1 MSKYMSVN
9 LFIFQIISVFI
20 IGIVII
26 GLILVILVII
36 CLCVGCSRKER
47 RPHNLSIAGIGVIP
61 HQKQSTRRHSADSK
75 LERKAIMDDS
85 NSETSEETTSLPY
98 VASKEKRFS
107 MIGSPPPPPSEVAIR
122 EMGKNSMGTLNNSHG
137 GQKDRSLTVMI
148 PRAKYH
154 PCPSNN
160 IQNESQSQQNNGITT
175 TTASI
180 CSTTE
185 AKLLSY
191 LDISPSADNERY
203 NLKKKISAANQ
214 RTNHHDMPPGALVSA
229 GFEVSATVGLDNDI
243 EKKIIIHKMNDRVPT
258 LFHRGMTSNDCEYG
272 LGNSDRMDQ
281 SIRQS
286 NSPFMVVNKSIHNQS
301 NLADNM
307 SDWLMDPPNDG
318 YNKIY

>member
-1 MSKYMSVN
+1 M
-9 LFIFQIISVFI
+9 
-20 IGIVII
+20 
-26 GLILVILVII
+26 LVII
-36 CLCVGCSRKER
+36 CFCVGCSKKER

-61 HQKQSTRRHSADSK
+61 HQKPSSRRYSADSK

-107 MIGSPPPPPSEVAIR
+107 MVGSPPPPPSEIAIR
-122 EMGKNSMGTLNNSHG
+122 DLGKNSMGILNNSYG

-154 PCPSNN
+154 PTQSNN
-160 IQNESQSQQNNGITT
+160 TQNESQSQQNYGVA
-175 TTASI
+175 TASI

-191 LDISPSADNERY
+191 LDISPSVDNDRY

-243 EKKIIIHKMNDRVPT
+243 EKKIIIHKMNERVPT
-258 LFHRGMTSNDCEYG
+258 LFQRAMTSNDCEYG
-272 LGNSDRMDQ
+272 LENNDGMDQ
-281 SIRQS
+281 SARQS
-286 NSPFMVVNKSIHNQS
+286 DSQFIILNKTIHNQS
-301 NLADNM
+301 NLVESM
-307 SDWLMDPPNDG
+307 SDWLIDPPNDG
-318 YNKIY
+318 YNI